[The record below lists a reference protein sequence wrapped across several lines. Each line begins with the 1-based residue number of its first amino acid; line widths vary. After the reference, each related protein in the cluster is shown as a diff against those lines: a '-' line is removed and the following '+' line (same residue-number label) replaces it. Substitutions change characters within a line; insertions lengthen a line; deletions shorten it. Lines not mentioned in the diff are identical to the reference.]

1 MTWLV
6 SPIYAKPCMCFFR
19 HLTVTGCLLLFLSA
33 CSGGTDHVAR
43 EIPSPTKTR
52 LASDFLLFA
61 DSGPPS
67 RIDVS
72 CSADT
77 CEATYLGV
85 TETLSDD
92 RNTDSWV
99 IETQPV
105 RPRNGISLAYRY
117 GSSQI
122 DHSATQYIGYGGW
135 LEYNAFGFWDG
146 TRHELGRDLRRVYSY
161 SHGLATNTN
170 PTRGGT
176 WKGVMVGVDIASTQ
190 RAHTVEGDA
199 EITMADFRDPQIDV
213 SFRNIYDADGA
224 RYADMTWNDLPLV
237 AGGFQRGSNR
247 DSIEG
252 KYYGPNHE
260 EIGGIFERNRILGA
274 FGAERR

>member
-1 MTWLV
+1 M
-6 SPIYAKPCMCFFR
+6 
-19 HLTVTGCLLLFLSA
+19 
-33 CSGGTDHVAR
+33 
-43 EIPSPTKTR
+43 
-52 LASDFLLFA
+52 SDFLMLD
-61 DSGPPS
+61 DSGHLS

-85 TETLSDD
+85 TETLGDD

-122 DHSATQYIGYGGW
+122 DQGATQYIGYGGW

-146 TRHELGRDLRRVYSY
+146 ARHESGRELQRVYSY
-161 SHGLATNTN
+161 SHGLATNSN
-170 PTRGGT
+170 PTSGGT
-176 WKGVMVGVDIASTQ
+176 WRGVMVGVDIASTQ

-199 EITMADFRDPQIDV
+199 EITMADLRHPQIDV
-213 SFRNIYDADGA
+213 SFRNIYDADGTQ
-224 RYADMTWNDLPLV
+224 YADMTWDDLRLT
-237 AGGFQRGSNR
+237 AGGFRRGSNR

-260 EIGGIFERNRILGA
+260 EVGGIFERNRILGA

>member
-1 MTWLV
+1 M
-6 SPIYAKPCMCFFR
+6 
-19 HLTVTGCLLLFLSA
+19 
-33 CSGGTDHVAR
+33 
-43 EIPSPTKTR
+43 
-52 LASDFLLFA
+52 SDFLMFD
-61 DSGPPS
+61 DSGHLS

-85 TETLSDD
+85 TETLGDD

-122 DHSATQYIGYGGW
+122 DQGATQYIGYGGW

-146 TRHELGRDLRRVYSY
+146 ARYESGRELQRVYSY
-161 SHGLATNTN
+161 SHGLATNSN
-170 PTRGGT
+170 PTSGGT
-176 WKGVMVGVDIASTQ
+176 WRGVMVGVDIASTQ

-199 EITMADFRDPQIDV
+199 EITMADLRHPQIDV
-213 SFRNIYDADGA
+213 SFRNIYDADGTQCQ
-224 RYADMTWNDLPLV
+224 RHGEMSRFRQDKMSYFLHVKRLQPGWLPRSSLALLLLHRDTEHPRLALGLEPV
-237 AGGFQRGSNR
+237 ALALDVDRCR
-247 DSIEG
+247 VV
-252 KYYGPNHE
+252 
-260 EIGGIFERNRILGA
+260 
-274 FGAERR
+274 